1 MTRTHNIAAI
11 PGDGIG
17 IEAIE
22 AGLQV
27 LQALAARSNAFALNV
42 TRFDWGSERYKRSGA
57 LMPADGADQ
66 LRGFDAIL
74 FGAVGAP
81 DVPDHLTL
89 WGLRLAICQ
98 PLDQFANVRPTR
110 GFCPAS
116 TARWRG
122 WSRAISTG

>member
-1 MTRTHNIAAI
+1 MTKTYKIAAI

-17 IEAIE
+17 IEVIE

-42 TRFDWGSERYKRSGA
+42 TRFDWGSERYKRTGA
-57 LMPADGADQ
+57 LMPADGAVQ

-89 WGLRLAICQ
+89 WGLRLAIC
-98 PLDQFANVRPTR
+98 
-110 GFCPAS
+110 
-116 TARWRG
+116 
-122 WSRAISTG
+122 